1 MKRILRIL
9 LRFIA
14 LVALY
19 MIIGWAFGMFENFNF
34 RKMLLMGAVFS
45 GVMLGFCESLRICLQ
60 SSYSRL
66 CGGY

>member
-1 MKRILRIL
+1 MKQILRIL

-34 RKMLLMGAVFS
+34 RKMLLMGAVIP
-45 GVMLGFCESLRICLQ
+45 VD
-60 SSYSRL
+60 
-66 CGGY
+66 GGAII

>member
-45 GVMLGFCESLRICLQ
+45 GVMLGFSLLKPNAALYTTNPR
-60 SSYSRL
+60 R
-66 CGGY
+66 